1 MFKKLSVAFLF
12 LNPFFIYLSLLFVS
26 VILLFVNSVK
36 SKRAAWII
44 ALVSSLLF
52 LLNPFSSSNPFFS
65 QGVLIMLIQT
75 IFKKHFLMILLVVK
89 NFISAFFVILFS
101 LVELL
106 KARSKILDRVLGVLF
121 VVLFCLS
128 LFFENVLRFGTCSLR
143 ILIPFVFFI
152 IFVVVLLVW
161 GKIEKH
167 FS

>member
-1 MFKKLSVAFLF
+1 
-12 LNPFFIYLSLLFVS
+12 
-26 VILLFVNSVK
+26 
-36 SKRAAWII
+36 
-44 ALVSSLLF
+44 
-52 LLNPFSSSNPFFS
+52 
-65 QGVLIMLIQT
+65 MLIQT